1 MPAGRALARRL
12 ALVPIIV
19 LALVAAVGCQG
30 SDDSPAGQAE
40 ASDGGGQAQPVGEK
54 SAGSVVQFADCRD
67 WNEGSDAER
76 RATVVALRGQ
86 LTPQAS
92 ETAESPLPDDRAY
105 EILQKACKPSFS
117 SSLRLYKLYVR
128 AQGFAPL
135 TN

>member
-1 MPAGRALARRL
+1 MASSVSAGRLASTL
-12 ALVPIIV
+12 
-19 LALVAAVGCQG
+19 LVAVALGLGAGCG
-30 SDDSPAGQAE
+30 GDDDSDGAKAG
-40 ASDGGGQAQPVGEK
+40 SDGGDQTAKPVGES

-67 WNEGSDAER
+67 WNKGSDAER